1 MTPEDETDDQFS
13 EVLDDLNTVTH
24 EAETTTFGELIDALG
39 RRGTG
44 PLLVI
49 LSAVLILPVGMVPG
63 MPGLVAIVFMLIGIQ
78 LLFVQPKLWM
88 PARLRRAKI
97 KTETLRSIVKRIQPL
112 RRKARLVLSER
123 MTFIIDGRVF
133 QLAAALILLGTGAV
147 IFFIGFVPGLPFVL
161 SIHILLIGLGLTARD
176 GIVMSLGLTAIAPAI
191 WLVGKVLF

>member
-1 MTPEDETDDQFS
+1 MTPEDETEDQFS
-13 EVLDDLNTVTH
+13 EVFDDLHSVAH
-24 EAETTTFGELIDALG
+24 ETEATTLGELVDALG

-63 MPGLVAIVFMLIGIQ
+63 MPGLVAIVFVLIGIQ

-88 PARLRRAKI
+88 PARLRRITI
-97 KTETLRSIVKRIQPL
+97 KTETLKSIVDRARPL
-112 RRKARLVLSER
+112 RRKARLLLSER
-123 MTFIIDGRVF
+123 LTFIIDSRAF
-133 QLAAALILLGTGAV
+133 QLANALILLLTGCV

-176 GIVMSLGLTAIAPAI
+176 GVVMSLGLTAIAPAI
-191 WLVGKVLF
+191 WLVAKVLF